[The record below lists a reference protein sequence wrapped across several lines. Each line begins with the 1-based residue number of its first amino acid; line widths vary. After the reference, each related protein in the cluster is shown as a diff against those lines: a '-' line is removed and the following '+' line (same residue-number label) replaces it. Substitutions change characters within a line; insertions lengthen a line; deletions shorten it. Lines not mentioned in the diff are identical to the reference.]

1 MNLLKYARILKLCS
15 YIKIGLFKMNK
26 INKLKWSGKILVA
39 MGGIEPPTSAL

>member
-26 INKLKWSGKILVA
+26 LKWSGKILVA
-39 MGGIEPPTSAL
+39 MGVR